1 MFNTASPKEQPKTHL
16 EQRERIMTV
25 GTDDGTEQQQKKK
38 QTCVVLLETTRS
50 SERAVRKL
58 IFCLSPLVKS

>member
-25 GTDDGTEQQQKKK
+25 GTDDGTEQQKN